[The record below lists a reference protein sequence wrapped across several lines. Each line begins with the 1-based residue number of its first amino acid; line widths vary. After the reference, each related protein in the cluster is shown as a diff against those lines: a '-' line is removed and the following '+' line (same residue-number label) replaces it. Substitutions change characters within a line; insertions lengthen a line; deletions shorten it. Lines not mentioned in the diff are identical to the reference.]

1 MARNDLKRS
10 GISGLDQLFYG
21 GIPEGNIILVEGPP
35 GAGKTLMGV
44 EFIYRGIIEFG
55 EPGII
60 VLFETSAER
69 LMKDAVGF
77 GWDLGKLQEENKLTI
92 IYTRPQIFDQEL
104 RSPDSLLLEIAG
116 EMGAKRIFIDGI
128 GLLRSSNGNGQEGHP
143 VAGEWRKWQRR
154 RAVFRDLLRQ
164 LIDGL
169 HRENLTAM
177 LSHEVGTVTRS
188 VETLEVAEFLA
199 DTVIRLKRGERER
212 GIYRS
217 IEIIKSRGQAYDSG
231 QHTLRITDGRGL
243 EVFRRVQS
251 RVRDEARQPTSMT
264 QRSVNGTEPID
275 ALMGGGLYEGSVT
288 MVVGVSGV
296 GKTIFST
303 QMLVEG
309 ARKRG
314 DRGLLVTLDEHPA
327 QIQRNAKILGLGLE
341 EQVEAGSVQILYDSP
356 LELEIDVHFDL
367 ITRTVEKYGV
377 KRLVID
383 GLTTYAHAIGDQ
395 RHYREFL
402 HGLISFTKNR
412 LMTTF
417 LNYENPELFGISRY
431 MPDSGVSSLV
441 DNIILLNFV
450 ELENRMRRAVTV
462 AKARGSDHQFVTHE
476 FKIQQGGMVL
486 SPLGPA
492 ATPDLPFQSY
502 HGLLSRA
509 PTRIPK
515 IDAKK
520 ASTPEDEERLER

>member
-1 MARNDLKRS
+1 MARNDLKQT
-10 GISGLDQLFYG
+10 GISGLDELFYG
-21 GIPEGNIILVEGPP
+21 GIPEGNIVLVEGTP

-44 EFIYRGIIEFG
+44 EFIYRGIIQFS

-69 LMKDAVGF
+69 LIKDAAGL
-77 GWDLGKLQEENKLTI
+77 GWDLRSLRDEKKLTI
-92 IYTRPQIFDQEL
+92 IHTRPQIFDQEL

-128 GLLRSSNGNGQEGHP
+128 GLLRSSNGDGQDGHP
-143 VAGEWRKWQRR
+143 AAGYGGNDNVASS
-154 RAVFRDLLRQ
+154 FRDLLRQ

-169 HRENLTAM
+169 HRENLTAI
-177 LSHEVGTVTRS
+177 LSHEVGTVTHS
-188 VETLEVAEFLA
+188 VETLEIAEFLA
-199 DTVIRLKRGERER
+199 DTVIGLKRGERER
-212 GIYRS
+212 SIYRS
-217 IEIIKSRGQAYDSG
+217 IEIIKSRGQSYDTG

-275 ALMGGGLYEGSVT
+275 GLMGGGLFEGSVT

-309 ARKRG
+309 AKKRAE
-314 DRGLLVTLDEHPA
+314 RGLLVTLDEHPA
-327 QIQRNAKILGLGLE
+327 QIQRNANILGLGLE
-341 EQVEAGSVQILYDSP
+341 EQVESGSVQILYDSP
-356 LELEIDVHFDL
+356 MELEIDVHFDL
-367 ITRTVEKYGV
+367 ITQAVEKHGV

-383 GLTTYAHAIGDQ
+383 GLTTYAHAIGDP

-402 HGLISFTKNR
+402 HGLISFTKSR

-417 LNYENPELFGISRY
+417 LNYENPELFGVSRF
-431 MPDSGVSSLV
+431 MPESGASSLV

-450 ELENRMRRAVTV
+450 ELDNAMRRAVTV
-462 AKARGSDHQFVTHE
+462 AKARGSAHQFVTHE
-476 FKIQQGGMVL
+476 FKIQQGGIVL
-486 SPLGPA
+486 SPLGTA
-492 ATPDLPFQSY
+492 ATRWLPFESY
-502 HGLLSRA
+502 YGLLSRA
-509 PTRIPK
+509 PMRIPK
-515 IDAKK
+515 VDRK
-520 ASTPEDEERLER
+520 AARSPEDEERLER

>member
-1 MARNDLKRS
+1 MARNDLKKA

-21 GIPEGNIILVEGPP
+21 GIPEGNVILVEGAP

-60 VLFETSAER
+60 VLFETNAER
-69 LMKDAVGF
+69 LIKDAAGL
-77 GWDLGKLQEENKLTI
+77 GWDLRSLREEKKLTI

-128 GLLRSSNGNGQEGHP
+128 GLLRSSNGNGQDGHP
-143 VAGEWRKWQRR
+143 APGNGGNGNDTSS
-154 RAVFRDLLRQ
+154 FRDLLRQ

-212 GIYRS
+212 SIYRS
-217 IEIIKSRGQAYDSG
+217 IEILKSRGQSYDSG

-367 ITRTVEKYGV
+367 ITRAVEKYGV

-383 GLTTYAHAIGDQ
+383 GLTTYAHALGDQ

-431 MPDSGVSSLV
+431 MPDSGASSLV
-441 DNIILLNFV
+441 DNIILLNYV
-450 ELENRMRRAVTV
+450 ELENTMRRAVTV
-462 AKARGSDHQFVTHE
+462 AKARASDHQFVTHE

-492 ATPDLPFQSY
+492 GLADLPFQSF

-515 IDAKK
+515 VDARK
-520 ASTPEDEERLER
+520 ASYPEDEERLER

>member
-1 MARNDLKRS
+1 MAEN
-10 GISGLDQLFYG
+10 G
-21 GIPEGNIILVEGPP
+21 G
-35 GAGKTLMGV
+35 
-44 EFIYRGIIEFG
+44 
-55 EPGII
+55 
-60 VLFETSAER
+60 
-69 LMKDAVGF
+69 
-77 GWDLGKLQEENKLTI
+77 
-92 IYTRPQIFDQEL
+92 
-104 RSPDSLLLEIAG
+104 
-116 EMGAKRIFIDGI
+116 
-128 GLLRSSNGNGQEGHP
+128 NGNGTT
-143 VAGEWRKWQRR
+143 A
-154 RAVFRDLLRQ
+154 FRDLLRQ

-188 VETLEVAEFLA
+188 VETLEVAEFIA

-212 GIYRS
+212 GIYRG
-217 IEIIKSRGQAYDSG
+217 IEIIKSRGQAFDSG
-231 QHTLRITDGRGL
+231 QHTLRITDGKGL

-251 RVRDEARQPTSMT
+251 RVREEDRQPTSMT
-264 QRSVNGTEPID
+264 QESVNGTDPID
-275 ALMGGGLYEGSVT
+275 ILMGGGLYEGSVT

-309 ARKRG
+309 AKKRG

-327 QIQRNAKILGLGLE
+327 QIQRNAKILGLGLD
-341 EQVEAGSVQILYDSP
+341 EQMTAGVVQILYDSP
-356 LELEIDVHFDL
+356 LELEVDVHFDL
-367 ITRTVEKYGV
+367 ITRAVEEYGT

-383 GLTTYAHAIGDQ
+383 GLTTYSHAIGDQ

-417 LNYENPELFGISRY
+417 LNYENPELFGVSRY
-431 MPDSGVSSLV
+431 TPDSGVSSLV

-450 ELENRMRRAVTV
+450 ELDNSVRRAVTV

-476 FKIQQGGMVL
+476 FRIQQGGMIL
-486 SPLGPA
+486 LPLGPEER
-492 ATPDLPFQSY
+492 PGLPFQSY

-509 PTRIPK
+509 PTRMPK
-515 IDAKK
+515 TDVKNPYSSK
-520 ASTPEDEERLER
+520 DKERFEGER